1 MTEASRVQTLLS
13 EQNAEIYRFKNRIE
27 TLLFELRDARDRIEE
42 LEDVLKELLS
52 LGGWGLNDLAK
63 TIVQDALQEK
73 KGA

>member
-13 EQNAEIYRFKNRIE
+13 EQNAEIYRSKNRIE